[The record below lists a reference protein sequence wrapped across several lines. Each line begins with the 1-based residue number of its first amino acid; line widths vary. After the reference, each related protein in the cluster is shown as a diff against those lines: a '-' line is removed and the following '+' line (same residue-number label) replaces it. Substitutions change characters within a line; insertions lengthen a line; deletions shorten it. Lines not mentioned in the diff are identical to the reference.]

1 MMRAL
6 CQIVII
12 ALLALSS
19 CSKDEETFRYA
30 GPYELEMVLNIEGDD
45 WDTLHYF
52 SSPIFNFQ
60 RIGNGNTL
68 KYLFYENK
76 RLIRVFDVSE
86 SENTNTVIEGNWKFE
101 YSFYYSATDS
111 LTYSK
116 IYLNNQSVLSDY
128 YCLIDYPFE
137 GINCFKLAAE

>member
-1 MMRAL
+1 MRAL
-6 CQIVII
+6 CQILVI

-30 GPYELEMVLNIEGDD
+30 GPYELEMVLNIEGED

-52 SSPIFNFQ
+52 SSPIFSFQ

-68 KYLFYENK
+68 KYLFYQDK
-76 RLIRVFDVSE
+76 RLIRVFDVRE
-86 SENTNTVIEGNWKFE
+86 SDNTNTVMDGNWKFE
-101 YSFYYSATDS
+101 NRFYYSATDS
-111 LTYSK
+111 VTYSK
-116 IYLNNQSVLSDY
+116 IYLNNQRVLSDY

-137 GINCFKLAAE
+137 GINCFKLVAE